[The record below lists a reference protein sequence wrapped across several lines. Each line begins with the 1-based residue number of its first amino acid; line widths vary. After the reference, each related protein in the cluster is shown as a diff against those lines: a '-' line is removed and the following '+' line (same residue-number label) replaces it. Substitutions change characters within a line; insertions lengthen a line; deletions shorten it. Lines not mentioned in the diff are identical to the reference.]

1 MTLHVPDEMPTDDPG
16 GPVAATTTARTPRQL
31 AMARLRRDRVAM
43 ISVAVI
49 VGFVLLAIFA
59 PLVAHFT
66 GHPVNEQYRQLGLTP
81 EGLPR
86 GPSHTFLLG
95 ADQLGRDLLV
105 RLAYGARISL
115 LVGAA
120 AAVASVGLGSLVGLA
135 AGYMGGWTDRILS
148 WLIDSTL
155 SLPFLL
161 FAVSL
166 VSLTGPGLG
175 VTIGVIVL
183 FSWCPVARVIRGQ
196 VLSLREREFVEAAR
210 SLGASRRR
218 IMAVDILPN
227 VVAPIIVYGTLLV
240 PQAIVFEAT
249 LSFLGLGVPPPSA
262 TWGTMLGDGAKLYR
276 VAWWLVLFP
285 SAALLFLTLAFN
297 LFGDSLRDAFDPR
310 GLTRL
315 RRRK

>member
-1 MTLHVPDEMPTDDPG
+1 MSLPIELDHGLD
-16 GPVAATTTARTPRQL
+16 VATSTVARTPAQL
-31 AMARLRRDRVAM
+31 AWARMRRDRVAM
-43 ISVAVI
+43 ASIFVVAFFI
-49 VGFVLLAIFA
+49 LLAIAA

-66 GHPVNEQYRQLGLTP
+66 GHPVHQQYRKVGLTP
-81 EGLPR
+81 EGLPT
-86 GPSHTFLLG
+86 GPSGTFLLG

-120 AAVASVGLGSLVGLA
+120 ATLASVGLGTIVGLA
-135 AGYMGGWTDRILS
+135 AGFVGGWTDRVLS

-227 VVAPIIVYGTLLV
+227 VVVPIIVYGTLLV

-249 LSFLGLGVPPPSA
+249 LSFLGLGVPPPTA
-262 TWGTMLGDGAKLYR
+262 TWGTMLAEGAKLYR

-285 SAALLFLTLAFN
+285 SLALLALTLAFN

-310 GLTRL
+310 AS
-315 RRRK
+315 RR